1 MFDRDETLPVAAGR
15 WYHLVATSDG
25 RVLRLYV
32 DGLDGRGYV
41 ERAATDLPATGS
53 TALGQGRDD
62 AEWTIGRAGNA
73 GDPADWL
80 RFWGWID
87 EVRISDIARQPQEF
101 LFAPRDEK
109 P

>member
-1 MFDRDETLPVAAGR
+1 M
-15 WYHLVATSDG
+15 
-25 RVLRLYV
+25 
-32 DGLDGRGYV
+32 

-53 TALGQGRDD
+53 TALGKGRDN

-73 GDPADWL
+73 GDAADWL

-101 LFAPRDEK
+101 LFAPRDEQ